1 MIFVTPGT
9 ITGQGIVPCLNPVIC
24 TRKQTDSCVV
34 IPAALLTSRSEDDQ
48 RLASHGLTGHEKG
61 K

>member
-9 ITGQGIVPCLNPVIC
+9 TAGQGTVQCLNPVIC
-24 TRKQTDSCVV
+24 ARKQTDLCVV

-48 RLASHGLTGHEKG
+48 G
-61 K
+61 

>member
-9 ITGQGIVPCLNPVIC
+9 ITGQGIVLCLNPGTFC

-34 IPAALLTSRSEDDQ
+34 IPAALLAEVKMIR
-48 RLASHGLTGHEKG
+48 G
-61 K
+61 